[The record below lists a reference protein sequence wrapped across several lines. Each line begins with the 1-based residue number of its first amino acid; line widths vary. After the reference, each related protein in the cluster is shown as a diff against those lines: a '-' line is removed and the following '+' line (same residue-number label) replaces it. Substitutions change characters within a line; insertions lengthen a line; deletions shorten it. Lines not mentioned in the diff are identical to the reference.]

1 MAIYDVTKEER
12 NMKWKHILAI
22 GMSAAMVMSTVLKEG
37 TIVYANTEMETISYG
52 RNTFE
57 AAGI

>member
-1 MAIYDVTKEER
+1 
-12 NMKWKHILAI
+12 MKWKHILAI